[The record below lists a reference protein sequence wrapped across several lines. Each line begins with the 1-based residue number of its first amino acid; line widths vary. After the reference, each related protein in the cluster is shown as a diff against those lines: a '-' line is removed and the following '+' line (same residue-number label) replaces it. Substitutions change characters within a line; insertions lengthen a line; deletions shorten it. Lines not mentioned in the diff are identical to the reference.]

1 MKIPIGD
8 SIHNLN
14 IEVDMSNP
22 EHVKLVN
29 QIKQAQKKLWNMH
42 NQSPSSLAQL
52 KKHE

>member
-29 QIKQAQKKLWNMH
+29 QIKQAQKKLIDMH
-42 NQSPSSLAQL
+42 NQSPSSLTQL